1 MRNSNASNRR
11 FWRNSTSS
19 RSLIVCRPTRHS
31 LSLSLSLF
39 HHKKKTHII
48 IKMKETNL
56 QEESH
61 ASAQL
66 ITNTTMLNTRE
77 RSEAGVKKEL
87 KKNHHRKQKIQ
98 FWATLFQG
106 VNAILDRIVVCHV
119 CYHCH
124 HHHRHESCYYQQL
137 TTTITEAIT
146 PLVLLLSCAITTTN
160 ARKPAATHWKCSGWK
175 SASLHMER
183 GFFFLRFCVFHHRW
197 LYRFLSL
204 NKIKWILPNNTHN
217 HKRKKKLKILGV
229 IIWGIWQ
236 LLWRIIWNKRTVQR
250 NRRK

>member
-1 MRNSNASNRR
+1 M
-11 FWRNSTSS
+11 SS
-19 RSLIVCRPTRHS
+19 YSSFPFA
-31 LSLSLSLF
+31 LSLSFITKKNSHYNQNERNKF
-39 HHKKKTHII
+39 AKGKSCECATNHKHNNAKH
-48 IKMKETNL
+48 
-56 QEESH
+56 SR
-61 ASAQL
+61 A
-66 ITNTTMLNTRE
+66 E
-77 RSEAGVKKEL
+77 RSKCEERTE
-87 KKNHHRKQKIQ
+87 KNHHRKQKIQ

-197 LYRFLSL
+197 LYRFFSL

-217 HKRKKKLKILGV
+217 HKRKKK
-229 IIWGIWQ
+229 
-236 LLWRIIWNKRTVQR
+236 T
-250 NRRK
+250 